1 MPVGGFWVNLHSTF
15 KLPVGPVGRALL
27 TGLVALGAITALSFT
42 NPGQNLEN
50 RALDFCYTM
59 RPVAPPPPELLIVG
73 IDEASFQE
81 LKKPWPWPRH
91 LHATLIKR
99 LSEAGAR
106 LIVFDVLF
114 ADPTTPEDDRAFAE
128 AMHKAGNVILARTI
142 EKFESPL
149 MYRQTLVEPLEAFC
163 QAANGIAL
171 FVVTPDADG
180 VVRRFRLSLGGLD
193 TMPALVVRLLQPQ
206 AYIHPDLS
214 GLINFAGPPGSIE
227 TISYYQA
234 LDEHNLPAAK
244 IRNRIILVGRILSS
258 TIDPLAHAD
267 NFYTPFILGNRQSM
281 SGVEMQA
288 NIISTLL
295 RGAWGQEMP
304 GGFRLALYLL
314 LMLPFSLVIA
324 RLSPLSG
331 LVVLLFAVILIGF
344 VSLSLFLMH
353 NFWMP
358 PALAILGLTMIYST
372 HALGQLLREV
382 REKRWL
388 RQAFSRYVSPSIV
401 EDIAAHP
408 ERLEL
413 GGEEVD
419 ATVLFADLTD
429 FTTLS
434 ENMPP
439 KEIIHILD
447 EHFTVMTQIILANK
461 GTVDKYIGDA
471 IMCFWGAPVPQRD
484 HAVRACRAA
493 LEMQQAMRS
502 LNKSWRDQG
511 NPLLMLRIGIHSGR
525 VVAGNVGSKERFN
538 YTVMGDTVNLTYR
551 LEKVNKFYGSQILLS
566 EATHRLA
573 KGIFI
578 VRELDRIMVKGRM
591 QPVTLYELLGYQ
603 PEDNSPPELILFA
616 QGLEAYRLRN
626 WQQAVEHFQ
635 EVLRLNPQDGPARL
649 YHERASQFLQT
660 PPPSNWPCIH
670 TLENKE

>member
-1 MPVGGFWVNLHSTF
+1 M
-15 KLPVGPVGRALL
+15 GRALL
-27 TGLVALGAITALSFT
+27 TGLVAFGAIVALSFT

-50 RALDFCYTM
+50 RALDLGYTL
-59 RPVAPPPPELLIVG
+59 RPLSPSPPELLIVG

-91 LHATLIKR
+91 LHAALIKK

-114 ADPTTPEDDRAFAE
+114 ADPTTLEDDRALAE

-142 EKFESPL
+142 EKFESPR

-163 QAANGIAL
+163 QAASGIGL

-206 AYIHPDLS
+206 AYIPPDLA
-214 GLINFAGPPGSIE
+214 GLINYAGPLGNID
-227 TISYYQA
+227 TISYYQI
-234 LDEHNLPAAK
+234 LEENSLPAGR
-244 IRNRIILVGRILSS
+244 IRNRIVLVGRIMTS
-258 TIDPLAHAD
+258 TIDPRAHAD
-267 NFYTPFILGNRQSM
+267 NFYTPFVMGTRQAM
-281 SGVEMQA
+281 SGVELQA
-288 NIISTLL
+288 HIISTLL
-295 RGAWGQEMP
+295 RGAWGAEMP
-304 GGFRLALYLL
+304 WGLRLVLYALLFF
-314 LMLPFSLVIA
+314 PFSLLIS
-324 RLSPLSG
+324 RLSPLPG
-331 LVVLLFAVILIGF
+331 LVVLLLAVIITGF

-358 PALAILGLTMIYST
+358 PVLALLGLATIYGT
-372 HALGQLLREV
+372 HSLGQLLTEV

-429 FTTLS
+429 FTPLS
-434 ENMPP
+434 ERMPP
-439 KEIIHILD
+439 KEVIHILD
-447 EHFTVMTQIILANK
+447 EYFTVMTEIILANK

-484 HAVRACRAA
+484 HAIRACRAA
-493 LEMQQAMRS
+493 LEMQKAMCS
-502 LNKSWRDQG
+502 LNDGWLAQG
-511 NPLLMLRIGIHSGR
+511 NPPLSLRIGIHSGR
-525 VVAGNVGSKERFN
+525 VVAGNVGSRERFN

-551 LEKVNKFYGSQILLS
+551 LEKVNKFFGSRILLS
-566 EATHRLA
+566 EVTQRLA
-573 KGIFI
+573 KGNFL

-603 PEDNSPPELILFA
+603 PEDGPPPELTLFT
-616 QGLEAYRLRN
+616 QGLEAYRQRD
-626 WQQAVEHFQ
+626 WQQAVERFQ

-649 YHERASQFLQT
+649 YHERASQFLVT
-660 PPPSNWPCIH
+660 PPPATWPTVH
-670 TLENKE
+670 TLEEKE